1 MDPRKET
8 DVNDPRLGKLAKLL
22 VEYCLA
28 VQPQDLFVIRT
39 SPLAT
44 PLVQELVRY
53 ALRAGAYPY
62 CRVELEGLQEIFFH
76 EATEELLH
84 FLSPLD
90 LFEIENVN
98 AWLSL
103 LAPFNTKALAG
114 SDPARQI
121 AWQKTRYPITKRYM
135 ERDGDGTL
143 RWSVALYPNQANAQD
158 AGMSLADYTEFVFS
172 AVHLD
177 EEDPSLYWVNFS
189 KEQARLSEALA
200 KGSEI
205 RILGPGTDLTV
216 RVQGRKW
223 INSDGHKNM
232 PDGEIFTAPLET
244 SANGHVF
251 FSFPAIYQSREFEGV
266 RLLFRDGEVIKA
278 EARTGEDFLEKIL
291 QIDNGARRIG
301 EFAFGTNFGIQQFT
315 KDILFDEKIG
325 GTLHLALGHAIGS
338 TGGTNVSA
346 IHWDMICDLRQDAEV
361 RLDGEVIQRNAQ
373 WKI

>member
-1 MDPRKET
+1 M
-8 DVNDPRLGKLAKLL
+8 NDPRLGKLAKLL